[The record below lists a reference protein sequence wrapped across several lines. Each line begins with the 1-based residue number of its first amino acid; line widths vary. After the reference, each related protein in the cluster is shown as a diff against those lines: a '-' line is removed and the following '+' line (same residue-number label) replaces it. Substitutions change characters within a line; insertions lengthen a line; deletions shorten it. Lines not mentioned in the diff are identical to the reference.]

1 MSASTSLKFDGAAR
15 AGLTHLLE
23 ARYGLS
29 EVLACNERMRCGQND
44 LRAGSS
50 RRVLIHLSVSVSD
63 ADNQLSLTRQTSIDS
78 QLRILEVTLWIDY
91 DCPIFLPGKVD

>member
-15 AGLTHLLE
+15 AGVTHLLE

-44 LRAGSS
+44 LRAGS

-91 DCPIFLPGKVD
+91 ECPIFLPGKVD